1 MEHNFSLQVPHNAL
15 RYILFQ
21 RTDYQLISKNS
32 FLMKAAKILPFF
44 SYERMVTIESKL
56 FERRIKRLYAA
67 DMNKEYLII
76 RSYLPEHVSSVLD
89 IGCGIGGI
97 DALLAAHYDFRDI
110 YFYLHD
116 KTKMDL
122 KIHYGYEKTSSFYNS
137 LLVAKDLLVMNG
149 VSEDFIILSEAN
161 GDEILTQNKIDIII
175 SLISWGFH
183 YPIHVYLNRVRELLS
198 QRGVLI
204 VDVRKGTE
212 GEKEIEKI
220 FMETL
225 VIFETESFIRIVAR
239 KPILHYT

>member
-1 MEHNFSLQVPHNAL
+1 MEHNFFLQVPHNAL

-21 RTDYQLISKNS
+21 RTDYQLISKSS
-32 FLMKAAKILPFF
+32 FLMKAAKIFPFF
-44 SYERMVTIESKL
+44 SYERMVTIESIL
-56 FERRIKRLYAA
+56 FESRIKRLYAA

-76 RSYLPEHVSSVLD
+76 KSYLPEHVSSVLD

-97 DALLAAHYDFRDI
+97 DALLAAHYDFRNI

-116 KTKMDL
+116 KTKVDRN
-122 KIHYGYEKTSSFYNS
+122 IHYGYEKTGSFYNS

-161 GDEILTQNKIDIII
+161 GGEILAQNKIDLII

-183 YPIHVYLNRVRELLS
+183 YPIHVYLDRVHELLS

-225 VIFETESFIRIVAR
+225 VIFEAERFIRIVAR
-239 KPILHYT
+239 KPILHRA